1 MRIVLFLCLLL
12 SLFSTKETSAQFGLP
27 SEIHI
32 SGNNVL
38 DREITAMMNE
48 LDLKTEQQ
56 IVIGIL
62 LLKYGAEFDV
72 DEFEQASK
80 LKQIAM
86 AQSTLNKIEKDFKVI
101 LDKSQYK
108 VYKKH
113 KKVIKKELKKASRA

>member
-1 MRIVLFLCLLL
+1 LLPVN
-12 SLFSTKETSAQFGLP
+12 EASAQFGLP

-32 SGNNVL
+32 SGNNIL

-62 LLKYGAEFDV
+62 LLKYGAEFDI
-72 DEFEQASK
+72 DAFESASK
-80 LKQIAM
+80 LKQVTM

-101 LDKSQYK
+101 LDKGQFK

-113 KKVIKKELKKASRA
+113 RKVIKKELKKSART